1 MKLLILQQY
10 ICIFSKAFGLS
21 LERIKRCNIGVVA
34 ETTLGRLSQRKEGRR
49 EGKQEG
55 RKEGKKG
62 EKNRWQGREGG
73 RGERKKNNSL
83 GNCL

>member
-1 MKLLILQQY
+1 MQ
-10 ICIFSKAFGLS
+10 F
-21 LERIKRCNIGVVA
+21 GVVA

-49 EGKQEG
+49 GGKSEE

-73 RGERKKNNSL
+73 GGERKQSHSL